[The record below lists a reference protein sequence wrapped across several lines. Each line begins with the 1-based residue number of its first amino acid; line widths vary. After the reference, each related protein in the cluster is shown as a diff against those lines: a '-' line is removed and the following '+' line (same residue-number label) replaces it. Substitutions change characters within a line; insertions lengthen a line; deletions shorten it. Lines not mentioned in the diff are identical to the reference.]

1 MNILHQSTLSTE
13 RIWDIVKRVRSE
25 NIVHSSCLESDI
37 EEDVKIEETSV
48 EHQIDHLEKAMN
60 VKKSEYIFDNVNKAH
75 LKTAGEM
82 FVYLA
87 YCYDIAND
95 WVMFYE
101 QLFHKQTLNQIILA
115 LNKISK
121 VRTITYPSKF
131 VKINDIERKILEKI
145 DNLFAMQFKNITI
158 GIDSTVRRK
167 EMSDIVTG

>member
-1 MNILHQSTLSTE
+1 
-13 RIWDIVKRVRSE
+13 
-25 NIVHSSCLESDI
+25 
-37 EEDVKIEETSV
+37 
-48 EHQIDHLEKAMN
+48 MN
-60 VKKSEYIFDNVNKAH
+60 VHISEHIFENVTNANLKK
-75 LKTAGEM
+75 AGEM

-131 VKINDIERKILEKI
+131 VKINDIEWKVLEKI
-145 DNLFAMQFKNITI
+145 EKLFALQFKNIPKR
-158 GIDSTVRRK
+158 IDSTIRGK
-167 EMSDIVTG
+167 EMSDFVTG